1 MLHSCFPPGLSCSAP
16 LCCVPSLCVPPL
28 CSYWS
33 ALLQKRGADVIPFDV
48 RGTTKNC
55 WSKVHR
61 GGPEVLRHEAFKGD
75 SESESRVLFTSVHVL
90 ILYCVVSYHVVLRC
104 FVSCCVPLFR
114 IMLCYIVLCCTLSL
128 RSLYIECPHTLL
140 RLSSHTT
147 QHCTCLI
154 IDSPYLSAVQAGI
167 FSSAIPTRWSP
178 WPLCASRTSL

>member
-90 ILYCVVSYHVVLRC
+90 NLYCVVLYRVMSSCDALFHVVPHY
-104 FVSCCVPLFR
+104 F
-114 IMLCYIVLCCTLSL
+114 VLCCVILCCVALCRTAVLTSNALILYYDCLPTLHSTV
-128 RSLYIECPHTLL
+128 P
-140 RLSSHTT
+140 
-147 QHCTCLI
+147 
-154 IDSPYLSAVQAGI
+154 V
-167 FSSAIPTRWSP
+167 
-178 WPLCASRTSL
+178 